1 MIMILGTWPNTL
13 ESWCIPDLCQGVWVE
28 VWGKNGKV
36 GYKQENPGV
45 GKAPGL
51 DEFQNFVG
59 CWSCLRMKKKKRM
72 IGDLCLSLPWQLWSC
87 LGLWDARVSGGMV
100 TGVCSSATQRPEA
113 CSAG

>member
-1 MIMILGTWPNTL
+1 MFVSSCPADLVTGAVCSPALMIMILGTWPNTL

-59 CWSCLRMKKKKRM
+59 CWSYLR
-72 IGDLCLSLPWQLWSC
+72 IWL
-87 LGLWDARVSGGMV
+87 
-100 TGVCSSATQRPEA
+100 
-113 CSAG
+113 